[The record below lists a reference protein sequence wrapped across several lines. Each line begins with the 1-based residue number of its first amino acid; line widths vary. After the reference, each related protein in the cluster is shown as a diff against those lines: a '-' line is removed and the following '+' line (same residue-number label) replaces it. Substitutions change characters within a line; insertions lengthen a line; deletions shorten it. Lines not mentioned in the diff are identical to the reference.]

1 MDTGRTNTSLYEK
14 HLSNKKIREL
24 SDKMIVEFQRGGVVS
39 LDGYTPE
46 EIKEARRIYNNRTK
60 K

>member
-1 MDTGRTNTSLYEK
+1 MTNTSLYKK
-14 HLSNKKIREL
+14 HFPNKKIREL

>member
-1 MDTGRTNTSLYEK
+1 MTNTSLYEK

>member
-1 MDTGRTNTSLYEK
+1 MTNTSLYEK

-24 SDKMIVEFQRGGVVS
+24 SDKMIVEFQRGGV
-39 LDGYTPE
+39 DGYTPE

-60 K
+60 NNY